1 MNSASFLVIPS
12 IWYEGFPMVI
22 LEAYSAGLPVLGSR
36 IGSVGEVV
44 IDKVTG
50 LQYKPNDPIDFSEK
64 VNFLIKNESLLTKLS
79 ENARKHYLDNFT
91 PEKNYNELIHI
102 YNE

>member
-1 MNSASFLVIPS
+1 MKKIIELMNSASFLVIPS

-22 LEAYSAGLPVLGSR
+22 LELILQGFCFRFR

-50 LQYKPNDPIDFSEK
+50 LQYKQMIK
-64 VNFLIKNESLLTKLS
+64 LIF
-79 ENARKHYLDNFT
+79 RKS
-91 PEKNYNELIHI
+91 
-102 YNE
+102 